1 MFKVK
6 FKQKS
11 INLLRQKMMWTGQ
24 IVTSCIIQGK
34 LFFKEVI
41 FGMFSF
47 IILISYLFTI
57 LLELLWLRFKGSQI
71 LLLLL
76 LPIRLCMMLIFMVSI
91 SLRYFF
97 LQYNYYY
104 FFHEFK
110 FHSKLGNKYCCQPNC
125 LSQRSK
131 VLEESWKIWP
141 RTLPWRKWPL
151 CRR

>member
-34 LFFKEVI
+34 LFLK
-41 FGMFSF
+41 SLS
-47 IILISYLFTI
+47 ILFYYFDQLFVYYFTRATLAEI
-57 LLELLWLRFKGSQI
+57 QRFADIAPTAIAHKIMYDVDFHGFHF
-71 LLLLL
+71 
-76 LPIRLCMMLIFMVSI
+76 PKV
-91 SLRYFF
+91 F
-97 LQYNYYY
+97 LFAIQYNYYY